1 MNAKSLLSFVAAFLL
16 VSISYAADL
25 DPIAFRMTNPKF
37 EPGDSIT
44 IREVTASS
52 PDLKVGDTVIV
63 RGSFRLQSRPTAS
76 LGLSLT
82 TIGPS
87 AATVVAAHQRQKIE
101 AGSGIF
107 ELKHV
112 IPADGML
119 HVSFYPQTGG
129 PSFGGVYF
137 DSAKP

>member
-1 MNAKSLLSFVAAFLL
+1 MNAKSLLSFVAAFSLA
-16 VSISYAADL
+16 SIGYAVDL
-25 DPIAFRMTNPKF
+25 GAVAFRMTNPKF
-37 EPGDSIT
+37 ESGDSIT

-63 RGSFRLQSRPTAS
+63 RGSYRLQSRPNAS
-76 LGLSLT
+76 LGFSLT
-82 TIGPS
+82 SIGPS
-87 AATVVAAHQRQKIE
+87 AATVVAPHQRQKIE
-101 AGSGIF
+101 AGSGTF

-129 PSFGGVYF
+129 SSFGGVYF